1 MNIYKP
7 SYWIKANVDDQLE
20 YTNFEQL
27 NGQRLG
33 FEKIPVGL
41 DVAISI
47 RNITKVD
54 NVLSLFNNTSKIKI

>member
-54 NVLSLFNNTSKIKI
+54 NVLSLFNNTSKIKM